1 MRCQFIVINMEGRG
15 RHRTSTVPSYLEVY
29 LQRMCENDREMNRS
43 TAVMVLSS
51 ITILSITQNGNS
63 HTVMFKYMSN
73 IRLRLSCSFTT
84 VIRCVR
90 CESTS
95 GMMARAGVRVMQSH
109 NMVWYTTRFS
119 KLIRNCDSMLALIVT
134 CHCCCLFVRA
144 ASSFTSAFQSYYIR
158 VYMSISP
165 ESSLNNNNN
174 YIKHSTQYNK
184 HNPLLLERL

>member
-90 CESTS
+90 CEYKWYGGAGGGAGDAITQY
-95 GMMARAGVRVMQSH
+95 GLIYHPFFQINTKLRFDAGVDC
-109 NMVWYTTRFS
+109 NMS
-119 KLIRNCDSMLALIVT
+119 LL
-134 CHCCCLFVRA
+134 LFVC
-144 ASSFTSAFQSYYIR
+144 SCC
-158 VYMSISP
+158 
-165 ESSLNNNNN
+165 
-174 YIKHSTQYNK
+174 
-184 HNPLLLERL
+184 